1 MSDLP
6 ATIPRPIPLPGLPEQ
21 PLVSVLVASYNYEH
35 YLGRALGSVLAQTY
49 ARWECIVCDDGSTD
63 DSADMAARYA
73 RHDERIRLI
82 AQPNGGV
89 ASALNRAYQASVGDI
104 ICLLDADDFFVPDK
118 LSQVVQGFR
127 DGPDTGM
134 VLHAIEVVD
143 AQERVLYQKPFS
155 DKVEDG
161 WIAQQVVA
169 RGGRWRSMPTS
180 ALGFRRTITDLLFPI
195 PEETFRSEADGFL
208 YTLAPLLTP
217 VTFLYQPLAG
227 YRLHGANLTGTT
239 QINASVAVRYLDALD
254 RKTDA
259 ANKRLAELGVDTRLS
274 AARHLNGIEHR
285 FMQALFAGHPRGD
298 LLRAFVPLAKAL
310 LADDLYGPLR
320 KTLGM
325 VANLGAIA
333 LPVQHRAAWMTKM
346 LHPAGVRWILQP
358 LRQR

>member
-1 MSDLP
+1 MPDAS
-6 ATIPRPIPLPGLPEQ
+6 AAIPRPIPLPGLPEQ
-21 PLVSVLVASYNYEH
+21 PLVSVLVASYNYKQ

-49 ARWECIVCDDGSTD
+49 SHWECIVCDDGSTD
-63 DSADMAARYA
+63 GSPEIAARYA
-73 RHDERIRLI
+73 RHDERIRLMV
-82 AQPNGGV
+82 QPNGGV

-104 ICLLDADDFFVPDK
+104 ICLLDADDFFAPDK

-134 VLHAIEVVD
+134 VLHAMQVVD
-143 AQERVLYQKPFS
+143 AQEWVLYQKPFS
-155 DKVEDG
+155 DEVEDG
-161 WIAQQVVA
+161 WIAEQVVA

-180 ALGFRRTITDLLFPI
+180 ALAFRRTITELLFPI

-217 VTFLYQPLAG
+217 VAFLYQPLAG
-227 YRLHGANLTGTT
+227 YRLHEANLTGTT
-239 QINASVAVRYLDALD
+239 RIDADGVARYLDALE

-259 ANKRLAELGVDTRLS
+259 ANKRLEELGMDTRLS

-310 LADDLYGPLR
+310 LADGLYGPLR
-320 KTLGM
+320 KAWGI
-325 VANLGAIA
+325 VINLGAIA

-346 LHPAGVRWILQP
+346 LHPAGVRRILQS
-358 LRQR
+358 LRQS